1 MLKFRLKCIKC
12 CIKKII
18 KSVQDIGI
26 IIGKLI
32 IILMSLFFEQLT
44 NDFELLNNNNLIKY
58 YKIMLFKFKFD

>member
-26 IIGKLI
+26 MIGKLI

-44 NDFELLNNNNLIKY
+44 NDFELLNNLIKY

>member
-44 NDFELLNNNNLIKY
+44 NDFELLNNLIKY